1 MLNNITQHG
10 TARHNTTRHDTTRHN
25 TTQHNTTR
33 HDTTRHGTKVS
44 LHAPVT
50 MTCYFLQFLWLVIR
64 SSEICGLIKLSSI
77 VSKLFYPLVPK
88 SFRLVNILWIT
99 SRTVEKNSKRF
110 GGKVRFD
117 EIKMKTRCRLN
128 DNWYRFYFC
137 IFVLSKRKR
146 EKKRRA
152 CNCL

>member
-1 MLNNITQHG
+1 MEI
-10 TARHNTTRHDTTRHN
+10 
-25 TTQHNTTR
+25 
-33 HDTTRHGTKVS
+33 VS

-50 MTCYFLQFLWLVIR
+50 MTRYILQFLCLYLRSWLVIR
-64 SSEICGLIKLSSI
+64 SSEICALIILSSI

-88 SFRLVNILWIT
+88 SCRLVDILWIT

-117 EIKMKTRCRLN
+117 EIKTKTRCRLN
-128 DNWYRFYFC
+128 VNWYRFCFC

-146 EKKRRA
+146 ERKDGHA
-152 CNCL
+152 SSCNISHSQPRTQGYFAWLLWI